1 MFEVVDISYYLEHM
15 PNVPVIDVR
24 SPGEFEKGHI
34 PGATNIPLFTNEE
47 RAAVGTVYKR
57 KSKEEAIELGYTF
70 VTPKLDYF
78 INKARE
84 LTSNSGIVIHCWR
97 GGMRSKAFAE
107 HLANNGIEQVY
118 LIEKGYKAF
127 RTKVLS
133 TFEEEYSLNILGGYT
148 GSGKTEILLELKNQG
163 LQVIDLEG
171 LAKHKGSAFGG
182 IGFTEQ
188 PTVEQFENNLFWE
201 WKTFDT
207 SRPIW
212 IEDESRSIGN
222 VLVPQGLYE
231 NIREQPVIF
240 IDIPRAERAKFLV
253 TGYGECENTELAAAI
268 NRITKRLGG
277 LNAQLALEYLEN
289 DDYLSVAEL
298 SLSYYDKFYK
308 RGLNKRN
315 PKLVRKIQLETV
327 DPELN
332 ANQIRKYIER
342 STGNN

>member
-1 MFEVVDISYYLEHM
+1 MFEIVDISYYLECM
-15 PNVPVIDVR
+15 QNVPVIDVR

-34 PGATNIPLFTNEE
+34 PGATNVPLFTNEE
-47 RAAVGTVYKR
+47 RAAVGTIYKQ
-57 KSKEEAIELGYTF
+57 KSQEEAIALGYTF
-70 VTPKLDYF
+70 VTPKLDHF
-78 INKARE
+78 INKAKE
-84 LTSNSGIVIHCWR
+84 LNSKNGIVIHCWR

-107 HLANNGIEQVY
+107 HLGRNGIEQVF

-133 TFEEEYSLNILGGYT
+133 TFEEEYTLNILGGFT

-188 PTVEQFENNLFWE
+188 PSVEQFENNLFWK
-201 WKTFDT
+201 WKEFDT
-207 SRPIW
+207 SKPIW

-222 VLVPQGLYE
+222 VLIPQGLYE
-231 NIREQPVIF
+231 NLREQPVIF
-240 IDIPRAERAKFLV
+240 LDIPRSERAKFLV
-253 TGYGECENTELAAAI
+253 AGYGECDNTELAAAI
-268 NRITKRLGG
+268 NRISKRLGG

-289 DDYLSVAEL
+289 NDYLSVAEL
-298 SLSYYDKFYK
+298 TLSYYDKFYA
-308 RGLNKRN
+308 RGLGKRN
-315 PKLVRKIQLETV
+315 PKLVRKIQLEKV
-327 DPELN
+327 DHESN